1 MLTELERVL
10 RTKFGIPRDF
20 IDGFISLINQDAVL
34 TEPGFPPA
42 VAIEDEDDLPLL
54 AAAMSAKAAVF
65 VTGDK
70 ELLGIRKI
78 ESVVILSPREFW
90 EKLTTQPQRRGGRA
104 SRAAHASVSDP

>member
-1 MLTELERVL
+1 L
-10 RTKFGIPRDF
+10 RIKFGISRGL
-20 IDGFISLINQDAVL
+20 IDDFISLINQDAVL

-42 VAIEDEDDLPLL
+42 VAIEDEDDLPVL
-54 AAAMSAKAAVF
+54 AAAISAKAAVF

-90 EKLTTQPQRRGGRA
+90 EKLTAQPQRRAGRA
-104 SRAAHASVSDP
+104 KPC